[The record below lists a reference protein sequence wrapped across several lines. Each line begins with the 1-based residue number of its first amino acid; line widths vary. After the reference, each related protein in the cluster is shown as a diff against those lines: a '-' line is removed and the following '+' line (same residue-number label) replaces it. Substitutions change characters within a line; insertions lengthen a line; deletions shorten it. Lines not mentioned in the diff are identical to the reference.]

1 MSMTKEKL
9 DVLKLNP
16 VEYNNWKKKYNEYQ
30 KKYNKNYTKLD
41 YVKVMINKGCRKRY
55 NQQVFKN
62 LTKQANRSVKRLKS
76 PIKVIPFDLWKL
88 AKKQKCKCALTGLPL
103 TKNNISLDHI
113 QSVSLGGNNNFENL
127 RLVMKKVNIA
137 KQSMT
142 DQEFIQLCRSVI
154 DFNR

>member
-9 DVLKLNP
+9 DLLKLNP

-30 KKYNKNYTKLD
+30 KKYNKSYTKLD

-55 NQQVFKN
+55 DQQIFKN
-62 LTKQANRSVKRLKS
+62 LTKQANRSVKRLKL
-76 PIKVIPFDLWKL
+76 PIKVIPFDLWRL

-113 QSVSLGGNNNFENL
+113 QSVSLGGNNNLENL
-127 RLVMKKVNIA
+127 RLVTKRVNIA
-137 KQSMT
+137 KQNMT